1 VLFNRLVP
9 RMLSILER
17 LDPHSDRIDL
27 LVELVDCL
35 RPPRPWQHERAR
47 ERVRTLV
54 QLLRGNPRQAGVL
67 RSYLT
72 RLLEERRH
80 TSLYSEVGIVSND
93 GFFTELK
100 RRIAYRFLPPA
111 LDDRYL
117 SDSLEEVL
125 RYDTDYIWI
134 REVPNADWLA
144 LFDVIAQAPVA
155 PEAEPDRARA
165 VTLMGLLDAIR
176 TLSCRICALGL
187 EPRLVHAY
195 SEIEEVHSPFLM
207 QNIEVNQY
215 LDAYGRYLHE
225 DGAQPE
231 DARPVLVMLD
241 QCDDVV
247 TRIRKSALAGGTS
260 IALTYLLVALTQ
272 SIDRLRKLLFL
283 VDINGKLPSP
293 PTVDIDEIANDAT
306 PPWAPP
312 ASPHRAAAIALAHEL
327 IEAHTTKYHV
337 TGLVRDN
344 IDLLARNV
352 TENASR
358 TGEHYIAESRSDLRS
373 MFRSSAGAGFVVGLM
388 AMFKILLSYLRAAPL
403 VEALLFSMNY
413 SLGFM
418 LVHVLHWTIATK
430 QPAMTAQRIAA
441 DLHSSDGRRIDVD
454 SLAELV
460 TKVFRTQLVAVLGN
474 IATCF
479 PTAFVLAVGWRYA
492 TGRHLV
498 APAKAQHLLHEIDPF
513 HSPALLYAATAAV
526 WLFLSGLIS
535 GYYDNK
541 ALYTR
546 MAQRV
551 RQLKGLGRLLGQRR
565 LDRLGLYLE
574 DNLGGLAGN
583 FYFGVLMGFTATIGY
598 LVGLP
603 LDVRHVT
610 FSAANF
616 ATALVGLDY
625 MVTPDAVGNA
635 IAGTLLI
642 GVVNLVVSFGL
653 ALWVALRARKIR
665 FRHGIRLMHA
675 LGRRARTAPITFLL
689 GPKDAELATAAN
701 TKGKK

>member
-1 VLFNRLVP
+1 
-9 RMLSILER
+9 MLSILER
-17 LDPHSDRIDL
+17 IDPHSDRIDL
-27 LVELVDCL
+27 LVELADCL
-35 RPPRPWQHERAR
+35 RPPRPSLHEQAR
-47 ERVRTLV
+47 QRVRTLT
-54 QLLRGNPRQAGVL
+54 QLLKGNPDQAARL
-67 RSYLT
+67 RAYLT
-72 RLLEERRH
+72 TLLERRRH
-80 TSLYSEVGIVSND
+80 TSLYSEVGVLSND
-93 GFFTELK
+93 GFFNELK

-125 RYDTDYIWI
+125 RYDTDYRWI
-134 REVPNADWLA
+134 RAVPNADWLA
-144 LFDVIAQAPVA
+144 LFDVIAEAAP
-155 PEAEPDRARA
+155 PEGGEPGRARH
-165 VTLMGLLDAIR
+165 VTTMGLLDAIR
-176 TLSCRICALGL
+176 TLSCRVCALGL

-195 SEIEEVHSPFLM
+195 REIEEVHSPYLM
-207 QNIEVNQY
+207 QNIEVNKY
-215 LDAYGRYLHE
+215 LDEYGRYLDDTGE
-225 DGAQPE
+225 QPE
-231 DARPVLVMLD
+231 NARPVLVMLD
-241 QCDDVV
+241 QCEDVV
-247 TRIRKSALAGGTS
+247 AKVRKSARTGGTS

-283 VDINGKLPSP
+283 VDVSGELPSA
-293 PTVDIDEIANDAT
+293 PTVDLDAVANDAT

-312 ASPHRAAAIALAHEL
+312 ASPRRAAAIALAHEL

-337 TGLVRDN
+337 TGLVADN

-358 TGEHYIAESRSDLRS
+358 TGEHYIAERRADLRG
-373 MFRSSAGAGFVVGLM
+373 MFRSSAGAGFVVGFM
-388 AMFKILLSYLRAAPL
+388 AMFKILLSYLKAAPL
-403 VEALLFSMNY
+403 VEAVLYSLNY

-441 DLHSSDGRRIDVD
+441 ELHSTDGRRIDVD
-454 SLAELV
+454 CLAELIN
-460 TKVFRTQLVAVLGN
+460 KVFRTQLAAVLGN

-479 PTAFVLAVGWRYA
+479 PTAFVLALAYPYVAG
-492 TGRHLV
+492 HELV
-498 APAKAQHLLHEIDPF
+498 SPEKAQHLIAEIDPI
-513 HSPALLYAATAAV
+513 HSPALLYAATAGV
-526 WLFLSGLIS
+526 WLFVSGLIS

-546 MAQRV
+546 MGQRV
-551 RQLKGLGRLLGQRR
+551 RQLHLLRQLLGPQRLAR
-565 LDRLGLYLE
+565 LAAYVE
-574 DNLGGLAGN
+574 DNLGGLMGN

-610 FSAANF
+610 FSSANF
-616 ATALVGLDY
+616 AIALVGLDFD
-625 MVTPDAVGNA
+625 VDPQTAA
-635 IAGTLLI
+635 ITVAGALLI

-665 FRHGIRLMHA
+665 FRHGLRLVRA
-675 LGRRARTAPITFLL
+675 LGRRLRTAPIVFLI
-689 GPKDAELATAAN
+689 GPSDADLAQADS